1 MTALTL
7 TCGRHDEFLAP
18 FTEFPKYVKTHGP
31 KEPTSLFENP
41 YSDYFN
47 ASNTGQT
54 TWDIM
59 AKDPDRWHTF
69 QVGLGLADS
78 LVPTT
83 GYFDFEALAVGDGE
97 DRVALVDVGGGIGN
111 KLSEIL
117 KASPKLRPESTMLQD
132 QPSTIEIAKKES
144 PAPKGV
150 RMMEHDFWKEQPVHG
165 KHLHRL
171 NERCKRQ

>member
-1 MTALTL
+1 M
-7 TCGRHDEFLAP
+7 
-18 FTEFPKYVKTHGP
+18 KTHGP
-31 KEPTSLFENP
+31 QEPTSLFENP

-83 GYFDFEALAVGDGE
+83 GYYDFDALAVADGE

-111 KLSEIL
+111 KLNEIL
-117 KASPKLRPESTMLQD
+117 RASPNLKPESTVLQD

-150 RMMEHDFWKEQPVHG
+150 KMMQHDFWKEQPVKG
-165 KHLHRL
+165 KQLQRL
-171 NERCKRQ
+171 DQHDQRQP

>member
-1 MTALTL
+1 MRSRLTFW
-7 TCGRHDEFLAP
+7 TRHDEFLAP
-18 FTEFPKYVKTHGP
+18 MTEFPKYAKVHGA

-83 GYFDFEALAVGDGE
+83 GYFDFEQFAVPEGE
-97 DRVALVDVGGGIGN
+97 ERVAWVDVGGGIGN
-111 KLSEIL
+111 KLNEVL
-117 KASPKLRPESTMLQD
+117 KASPKLRPESTVLQD
-132 QPSTIEIAKKES
+132 QPSTIAIAKKES

-150 RMMEHDFWKEQPVHG
+150 VMMEHDFWKEQTLKG
-165 KHLHRL
+165 
-171 NERCKRQ
+171 E